1 MVNVDQLDFS
11 VIHMK
16 IVHFWEMEPNVMRKV
31 EGAKHFATFFR
42 TQQHVVQILRRRFVS
57 LLEIVLVAPAYYVA
71 QMKLIALMK
80 MFSMYV
86 LLLAIAVFVPA
97 ILNVQIRNV
106 RITIALIV
114 IECVLMVPA

>member
-31 EGAKHFATFFR
+31 EGAKHFVTFFR

-86 LLLAIAVFVPA
+86 LLLAIAVFVRT
-97 ILNVQIRNV
+97 ILNVRNV
-106 RITIALIV
+106 WTYRIIALIV
-114 IECVLMVPA
+114 IESVLMAPA